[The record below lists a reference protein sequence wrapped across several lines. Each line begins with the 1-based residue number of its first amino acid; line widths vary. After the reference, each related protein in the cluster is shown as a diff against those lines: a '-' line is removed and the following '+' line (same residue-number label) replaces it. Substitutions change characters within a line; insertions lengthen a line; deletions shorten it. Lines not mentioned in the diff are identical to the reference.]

1 MLTGSGAEGT
11 EKRTAIEEG
20 VDLQKVAD
28 AVDLRQV
35 TEPQDLDINV
45 IRVYM
50 FLSNCIQF
58 AV

>member
-45 IRVYM
+45 IRVC
-50 FLSNCIQF
+50 F
-58 AV
+58 